1 MLAQYKNKFSNII
14 QKGNNSVMAT
24 KKKGLGK
31 GLESLFEDNK
41 VEISTKED
49 ENAGSTGMIMININQ
64 IDPNRKQPR
73 KKFDEEKLQEMAES
87 IREHGVIEPLVLKKV
102 NSRYQI
108 IAGERRWRA
117 ARLAKL
123 KEVPAVIGNYS
134 DREIVEVALIENL
147 QREDLNP
154 IEEAQAYK
162 NLIDEYGLRQEEVAE
177 RVSKKR
183 VTITNSMRLLKLDER
198 VQEMLIDG
206 KLSSGHARSLL
217 AIEDKD
223 HQYEVAQKIVEDKMS
238 VREIEKMI
246 RDEEK
251 SSQKKETKKPL
262 RNQAEYKEYEK
273 QMSVKTGVKV
283 EVQLKAENK
292 GKIIIPYS
300 SAVEFERIYKMLI
313 KD

>member
-1 MLAQYKNKFSNII
+1 
-14 QKGNNSVMAT
+14 MAT